1 MAQRKISATQLAE
14 EVGITLANLSI
25 LKTTKQKPSV
35 FPRWRHYAVPCIASP
50 QIYWSM
56 QKKKIVRRK
65 TMNQR
70 PMENKPLSSSKPPAY
85 IPPVK
90 RLGQIPPL
98 QQPPVQPLRS
108 KSWRKTKA
116 LTKSDSQNM
125 SDPRIGSNVSTPQ
138 TDPPVSQP
146 ASVSD
151 PGTVP
156 AAKQTVPAAAGGGS
170 KTSSAPRSS
179 QAIPPGYY
187 RPIPRKQRA
196 DYQYLA
202 KRSLFQGLSRC
213 SVLLFVLLGFQ

>member
-1 MAQRKISATQLAE
+1 
-14 EVGITLANLSI
+14 
-25 LKTTKQKPSV
+25 
-35 FPRWRHYAVPCIASP
+35 
-50 QIYWSM
+50 
-56 QKKKIVRRK
+56 
-65 TMNQR
+65 MNQR

-90 RLGQIPPL
+90 RPGQIPPL
-98 QQPPVQPLRS
+98 QQPPVQPLQKQILAENES
-108 KSWRKTKA
+108 PLQKSGP
-116 LTKSDSQNM
+116 QNM

-170 KTSSAPRSS
+170 KTSSAPKDS

-202 KRSLFQGLSRC
+202 KRSLSSKGSAAARF
-213 SVLLFVLLGFQ
+213 SVN